1 MSATSWLR
9 RLSRSLL
16 LRRRADVSAS
26 CLRGYFDAPT
36 AGVLRRQPQLFY
48 GWALDGDSGASNV
61 ELIFNRTTT
70 IEADLGMQRPD
81 VPLSLGEPNVA
92 PACGWSTLIDLARW
106 QEGDLEVTV
115 MVSGRSGSRVALG
128 SRSFRLEGIDLVGQ
142 VSALGDTAAAQQR
155 ALEGVAASLQGALE
169 GLAASLQAAQQRA
182 LEGQAASLQGQIDAL
197 RAHQHNSTTETLFGM
212 SLSAMRDVPMVAEP
226 PALATTSGFAAI
238 GFNYRVFRS
247 LSWQAEL
254 RSRANDWP
262 GVLTAAR
269 VAAEWASHNHPG
281 VFSDPALDQAV
292 AEAGRHLAAPRSCPP
307 HPAAGHRRRVVHVL
321 SQAFPVGGHTRL
333 AERWMRFDTSSD
345 HAVILTDQG
354 GLVVPESLVAAAT
367 LRIHRVDDLAPAG
380 RVPALRSLLA
390 DFDVVVLHIDPYD
403 AVAVA
408 ACADPSGPPVLFV
421 NHADHVY
428 WLGVGVSDVV
438 VNIRPSGAALSLGRR
453 GVAPKRSVLLPLP
466 LDRVQRARSRA
477 DAKRALG
484 IGAEAPLMLTMARP
498 LKYATADEPTFMSL
512 VGEVLAGDPRS
523 VLVAV
528 GPDLETPGW
537 LPLQSKFGERVIVGG
552 IRTDTAPLLEAA
564 DIYLDSFPFASATAL
579 LETSLYGVPVV
590 CFRPPGI
597 GAMAFDDAAVEPAWF
612 GTADEWAGGVR
623 SLLDDEESR
632 ERLGAELAQRVGA
645 AHFEEPWRHELER
658 VYELARR
665 APIEVTGPLDPLV
678 TPYDCALQRFH
689 EASRASRPLES
700 LLAVHGLL
708 DWRLA

>member
-26 CLRGYFDAPT
+26 CLRGYFDAPP

-128 SRSFRLEGIDLVGQ
+128 SRSFRLEGLDLVGQ
-142 VSALGDTAAAQQR
+142 VSALRDTAAAQQR
-155 ALEGVAASLQGALE
+155 ALEGL
-169 GLAASLQAAQQRA
+169 
-182 LEGQAASLQGQIDAL
+182 AASLQGQIDAL

-212 SLSAMRDVPMVAEP
+212 SLSAMRDVRMVAEP

-254 RSRANDWP
+254 RSRAADWP

-281 VFSDPALDQAV
+281 VFSDPALEQAV
-292 AEAGRHLAAPRSCPP
+292 AEAGRHLASPRVGPP
-307 HPAAGHRRRVVHVL
+307 PPSAGHRRRVVHVL
-321 SQAFPVGGHTRL
+321 TQAFPVGGHTRL

-345 HAVILTDQG
+345 HAVVLTDQG
-354 GLVVPESLVAAAT
+354 GLVVPGSLVAAAK

-390 DFDVVVLHIDPYD
+390 DFDVVVLHIDPFD

-438 VNIRPSGAALSLGRR
+438 VNLRPSGAAMTLARR
-453 GVAPKRSVLLPLP
+453 CVTPERSVLLPLP
-466 LDRVQRARSRA
+466 LDRVQRARPRA
-477 DAKRALG
+477 DAKRSLG
-484 IGAEAPLMLTMARP
+484 IAADALLMLTMARP
-498 LKYATADEPTFMSL
+498 MKYAAVAEPTFMSL

-523 VLVAV
+523 ALIAV
-528 GPDLETPGW
+528 GPDLETPEW
-537 LPLQSKFGERVIVGG
+537 LALRNQFGARVIVGG
-552 IRTDTAPLLEAA
+552 VRTDAAPLLEAA
-564 DIYLDSFPFASATAL
+564 DIYLDSFPFASPTAL
-579 LETSLYGVPVV
+579 LETSLYGVPAV
-590 CFRPPGI
+590 CFRPPGA
-597 GAMAFDDAAVEPAWF
+597 GALAFDDAAAEPAWF
-612 GTADEWAGGVR
+612 GTADEWVAGVR
-623 SLLDDEESR
+623 TLLDDEGTR

-645 AHFEEPWRHELER
+645 AHFEEPWRHGLEQ

-678 TPYDCALQRFH
+678 TPFDCALQRFH
-689 EASRASRPLES
+689 EASRASRPLAS